1 MIASVRT
8 KAARPARSGDPC
20 EYGHRAD
27 ATQPPCDALRDSLLA
42 RDFEQP
48 LRYWRYHRLAVDA
61 YCVQHAAYV
70 ESAKS
75 LAAHLC
81 GLCIAFEQGG
91 NAAAL
96 QKLQRWLS
104 TNPALQKPELP
115 RFAAL

>member
-20 EYGHRAD
+20 ECGHRAD
-27 ATQPPCDALRDSLLA
+27 ATQPPCDALRDSRLA